1 MLPLANIVPLSDD
14 GWLTVLWVTV
24 AACVLWIV
32 GVAAVTR
39 HRYVTGPGHGVQ
51 RKPPKDPGTA
61 KILGARTVLVVAVGL
76 AAVVLVV
83 FLVGRAGDL
92 LA

>member
-1 MLPLANIVPLSDD
+1 MLPLANLVPLSDD
-14 GWLTVLWVTV
+14 GWLTVLWATV
-24 AACVLWIV
+24 AACLVWLV
-32 GVAAVTR
+32 VVAAVSR

-51 RKPPKDPGTA
+51 RKPPSEPGTA
-61 KILGARTVLVVAVGL
+61 KVLGARTVLVLAVGL

>member
-1 MLPLANIVPLSDD
+1 MLPTANIVPLSDD

-24 AACVLWIV
+24 GLCAVWIA
-32 GVAAVTR
+32 GVVAVSR
-39 HRYVTGPGHGVQ
+39 HRYVTGPGPGVQ
-51 RKPPKDPGTA
+51 RKPPKEPGTA
-61 KILGARTVLVVAVGL
+61 RILGARTVLVGAVGL
-76 AAVVLVV
+76 AVVVLVV

>member
-14 GWLTVLWVTV
+14 GWLVVLWVTV
-24 AACVLWIV
+24 AACLVWV
-32 GVAAVTR
+32 VAVAAVSR
-39 HRYVTGPGHGVQ
+39 HRYVNGPGPHVQ
-51 RKPPKDPGTA
+51 STPPKEPGTA
-61 KILGARTVLVVAVGL
+61 KILGARTVLVLAVGL

>member
-14 GWLTVLWVTV
+14 GWLVVLWVTL
-24 AACVLWIV
+24 ALCVVWLGV
-32 GVAAVTR
+32 VAAVSR
-39 HRYVTGPGHGVQ
+39 HRYVTGPGPGVQ
-51 RKPPKDPGTA
+51 RKPPKEPGTA
-61 KILGARTVLVVAVGL
+61 KILGARTVLVLAVGL

-92 LA
+92 LS

>member
-1 MLPLANIVPLSDD
+1 MPLANVVPLSDD
-14 GWLTVLWVTV
+14 GWLTLLWVTV
-24 AACVLWIV
+24 AAAVVWIV
-32 GVAAVTR
+32 GVVVVSRQKAL
-39 HRYVTGPGHGVQ
+39 HSPGHGVQ
-51 RKPPKDPGTA
+51 TKPPKEPGTA
-61 KILGARTVLVVAVGL
+61 KILGARTVLVLAVGL

>member
-1 MLPLANIVPLSDD
+1 MLPLANIVPLSDS
-14 GWLTVLWVTV
+14 GWVTVLWVTV
-24 AACVLWIV
+24 AACLVWV
-32 GVAAVTR
+32 VAVAAVSR
-39 HRYVTGPGHGVQ
+39 HRYVHGPAQGVQ
-51 RKPPKDPGTA
+51 RKPPSEPGTA
-61 KILGARTVLVVAVGL
+61 RILGARTVLVLAVGL

>member
-1 MLPLANIVPLSDD
+1 MLPSANIVPLSDD

-24 AACVLWIV
+24 GLCVVWIAV
-32 GVAAVTR
+32 VAAVSR
-39 HRYVTGPGHGVQ
+39 YRYVTGPGQGVQ
-51 RKPPKDPGTA
+51 RKPPSEPGTA
-61 KILGARTVLVVAVGL
+61 RILGARTVLVGAVGI
-76 AAVVLVV
+76 AAVALVV

>member
-1 MLPLANIVPLSDD
+1 MLPLANLVPLSDT
-14 GWLTVLWVTV
+14 GWAVVLWVTV
-24 AACVLWIV
+24 AACVVWVV
-32 GVAAVTR
+32 GVVLVSR
-39 HRYVTGPGHGVQ
+39 HRYVHGPGHGVQ
-51 RKPPKDPGTA
+51 RTPPKEPGTA
-61 KILGARTVLVVAVGL
+61 RVLGARTLLLVAVGL